1 MTSEDD
7 KVEGTEAHGGGA
19 SHGKGAAASGTEDG
33 SASESRDAQGAE
45 IDAAEIDRRR
55 AALEDLLGMLRPAVQ
70 IDGGDIE
77 LVEAD
82 YANGVVEVELQG
94 ACGSCA
100 ISGMTLTD
108 GVERILKEQLDWV
121 TEVVGGVD
129 EDIDALESA
138 ALGRGAYVPK
148 YY

>member
-1 MTSEDD
+1 MTTSEDTPAD
-7 KVEGTEAHGGGA
+7 KTDAGD
-19 SHGKGAAASGTEDG
+19 DG
-33 SASESRDAQGAE
+33 SLAREDELVEHGLTELSEEEIESRRQAL
-45 IDAAEIDRRR
+45 IDIIE
-55 AALEDLLGMLRPAVQ
+55 MLRPAVQ
-70 IDGGDIE
+70 MDGGDLE

-82 YANGVVEVELQG
+82 YVNGIVEVELQG

-100 ISGMTLTD
+100 VSSSTLTG
-108 GVERILKEQLDWV
+108 GVERILKERLAWV

-129 EDIDALESA
+129 EEIDQLESA

>member
-1 MTSEDD
+1 MTSSDD
-7 KVEGTEAHGGGA
+7 TEVIVTDSTEVESDACVERAVV
-19 SHGKGAAASGTEDG
+19 DG
-33 SASESRDAQGAE
+33 MSELSEEVIEG
-45 IDAAEIDRRR
+45 RRH
-55 AALEDLLGMLRPAVQ
+55 ALLDIIEMLRPAVQ
-70 IDGGDIE
+70 IDGGDLE

-82 YANGVVEVELQG
+82 YINGIVEVQLQG

-100 ISGMTLTD
+100 VSSVTLTG
-108 GVERILKEQLDWV
+108 GVERILKERLDWV

-129 EDIDALESA
+129 EEMDQFESA

>member
-1 MTSEDD
+1 MTSEN
-7 KVEGTEAHGGGA
+7 TENAQ
-19 SHGKGAAASGTEDG
+19 TELTG
-33 SASESRDAQGAE
+33 SN
-45 IDAAEIDRRR
+45 DAAPFDGESELTEQELAQRK
-55 AALEDLLGMLRPAVQ
+55 AALEGIIEMLRPAVQ
-70 IDGGDIE
+70 IDGGDLE

-82 YANGVVEVELQG
+82 YVNGIVEVELQG

-100 ISGMTLTD
+100 VSGMTLTG
-108 GVERILKEQLDWV
+108 GVERILKERLDWV

-129 EDIDALESA
+129 EEIDQLESA

>member
-1 MTSEDD
+1 MEDELSRAD
-7 KVEGTEAHGGGA
+7 GVQVHDDTPGDGHEV
-19 SHGKGAAASGTEDG
+19 TED
-33 SASESRDAQGAE
+33 E
-45 IDAAEIDRRR
+45 IARRR
-55 AALEDLLGMLRPAVQ
+55 VALLEIIDMLRPAVQ
-70 IDGGDIE
+70 IDGGDLE

-82 YANGVVEVELQG
+82 YVNGIVEVELQG

-100 ISGMTLTD
+100 VSSVTLTG
-108 GVERILKEQLDWV
+108 GVERILKERLDWV

-129 EDIDALESA
+129 EDIDQFESA

>member
-1 MTSEDD
+1 MTSENESLPTSATETDSVDD
-7 KVEGTEAHGGGA
+7 GVEEV
-19 SHGKGAAASGTEDG
+19 SEDVI
-33 SASESRDAQGAE
+33 AE
-45 IDAAEIDRRR
+45 RR
-55 AALEDLLGMLRPAVQ
+55 AALDSLIEMLRPAVQ
-70 IDGGDIE
+70 VDGGDLE

-82 YANGVVEVELQG
+82 YVNGVVEVQLQG

-100 ISGMTLTD
+100 ISGATLTD
-108 GVERILKEQLDWV
+108 GVERILKDRLDWV

-129 EDIDALESA
+129 EEIDEFESA

>member
-1 MTSEDD
+1 MTTSED
-7 KVEGTEAHGGGA
+7 A
-19 SHGKGAAASGTEDG
+19 SVNENNPGDG
-33 SASESRDAQGAE
+33 SEHAHAGDLVVHGVTELSEEVIEG
-45 IDAAEIDRRR
+45 RRQ
-55 AALEDLLGMLRPAVQ
+55 ALVDIIEMLRPAVQ
-70 IDGGDIE
+70 MDGGDLE

-82 YANGVVEVELQG
+82 YVNGIVEVELQG

-100 ISGMTLTD
+100 VSSSTLTG
-108 GVERILKEQLDWV
+108 GVERILKERLDWV

-129 EDIDALESA
+129 DEIDQLESA

>member
-1 MTSEDD
+1 MTRENAENAKS
-7 KVEGTEAHGGGA
+7 
-19 SHGKGAAASGTEDG
+19 
-33 SASESRDAQGAE
+33 GAE
-45 IDAAEIDRRR
+45 ELPLDQPFSSDASPEEASLSEEVIAERRQ
-55 AALEDLLGMLRPAVQ
+55 ALLDIIEMLRPAVQ
-70 IDGGDIE
+70 IDGGDLE

-82 YANGVVEVELQG
+82 YVNGVVEVELQG

-100 ISGMTLTD
+100 VSGMTLTG
-108 GVERILKEQLDWV
+108 GVERILKERLDWV

-129 EDIDALESA
+129 EDIDQFESA

>member
-1 MTSEDD
+1 MTNSNDTQGESTDAIVDDDARADELEVHGVTQPSE
-7 KVEGTEAHGGGA
+7 EEI
-19 SHGKGAAASGTEDG
+19 
-33 SASESRDAQGAE
+33 ESRRQ
-45 IDAAEIDRRR
+45 
-55 AALEDLLGMLRPAVQ
+55 ALVDIIEMLRPAVQ
-70 IDGGDIE
+70 MDGGDLE

-82 YANGVVEVELQG
+82 YVNGIVEVELQG

-100 ISGMTLTD
+100 VSSSTLTG
-108 GVERILKEQLDWV
+108 GVERILKERLSWV

-129 EDIDALESA
+129 EEIDQLESA

>member
-1 MTSEDD
+1 MTTSEDASVNETNPGD
-7 KVEGTEAHGGGA
+7 ESEFARAGDLAVHGVTELSEEVIEG
-19 SHGKGAAASGTEDG
+19 
-33 SASESRDAQGAE
+33 
-45 IDAAEIDRRR
+45 RRQ
-55 AALEDLLGMLRPAVQ
+55 ALVDIIEMLRPAVQ
-70 IDGGDIE
+70 MDGGDLE

-82 YANGVVEVELQG
+82 YVNGIVEVELQG

-100 ISGMTLTD
+100 VSSSTLTG
-108 GVERILKEQLDWV
+108 GVERILKERLDWV

-129 EDIDALESA
+129 DEIDQLESA

>member
-1 MTSEDD
+1 MTTSEDASVNETNPGD
-7 KVEGTEAHGGGA
+7 ESELARAGDLAVHGVTELSEEVIEG
-19 SHGKGAAASGTEDG
+19 
-33 SASESRDAQGAE
+33 
-45 IDAAEIDRRR
+45 RRQ
-55 AALEDLLGMLRPAVQ
+55 ALVDIIEMLRPAVQ
-70 IDGGDIE
+70 MDGGDLE

-82 YANGVVEVELQG
+82 YVNGIVEVELQG

-100 ISGMTLTD
+100 VSSSTLTG
-108 GVERILKEQLDWV
+108 GVERILKERLDWV

-129 EDIDALESA
+129 DEIDQLESA

>member
-1 MTSEDD
+1 MTTSEDASVNENNPGD
-7 KVEGTEAHGGGA
+7 DSEHAHAGDPVVHGVTELSEEVIEG
-19 SHGKGAAASGTEDG
+19 
-33 SASESRDAQGAE
+33 
-45 IDAAEIDRRR
+45 RRQ
-55 AALEDLLGMLRPAVQ
+55 ALVDIIEMLRPAVQ
-70 IDGGDIE
+70 MDGGDLE

-82 YANGVVEVELQG
+82 YVNGIVEVELQG

-100 ISGMTLTD
+100 VSSSTLTG
-108 GVERILKEQLDWV
+108 GVERILKERLDWV

-129 EDIDALESA
+129 DEIDQLESA